1 MNSNGSRE
9 IAVDAQKLKR
19 MHTDSKEC
27 TSKAMDTQRQQW
39 IHRDNNGY
47 TGTTIETQGHQ

>member
-9 IAVDAQKLKR
+9 IGVDAQKLKR
-19 MHTDSKEC
+19 MHTDNKEC
-27 TSKAMDTQRQQW
+27 TSTAMDTQRQQW